1 MKRRMIL
8 ILCLALLMSL
18 AVFAVAEA
26 AGGQYARSWSPN
38 VFGPPFP
45 DPLDPGNAV
54 GAPNN
59 LYAKFSTV
67 TPNFLDLG
75 MGKRVCGP
83 LFVYGL
89 AGSAGEVAVFKDAVL
104 VSTSQPVAIGILGT
118 YDATHGRYPVALFVW
133 DAVNLKLTSK
143 PYSGNFQS
151 VVIDN
156 DATVSLYPLSVDAV
170 GATVC
175 QNGQGQN
182 QNGQGQNGQGQ
193 WWGQNGQGQN
203 EP

>member
-8 ILCLALLMSL
+8 ILCFALLMSL

-83 LFVYGL
+83 LFVYGP
-89 AGSAGEVAVFKDAVL
+89 AGSAGGVAVFKDAVL
-104 VSTSQPVAIGILGT
+104 VQGAQPVAIGQLGT
-118 YDATHGRYPVALFVW
+118 YDATHSRYPVALFVY
-133 DAVNLKLTSK
+133 DAVNEVLTTK
-143 PYSGNFQS
+143 RYAGNFQS

-156 DATVSLYPLSVDAV
+156 YDTVS
-170 GATVC
+170 T
-175 QNGQGQN
+175 
-182 QNGQGQNGQGQ
+182 
-193 WWGQNGQGQN
+193 
-203 EP
+203 

>member
-8 ILCLALLMSL
+8 ILCFALLLSL

-59 LYAKFSTV
+59 LYAEFSTE

-83 LFVYGL
+83 LFVYGP
-89 AGSAGEVAVFKDAVL
+89 AGSAGGVAVFKDAVL
-104 VSTSQPVAIGILGT
+104 VQGAQPVAIGQLGT
-118 YDATHGRYPVALFVW
+118 YDATHSRYPVALFVY
-133 DAVNLKLTSK
+133 DAVNGVPTSK
-143 PYSGNFQS
+143 PYAGNFQS

-156 DATVSLYPLSVDAV
+156 YDTVSTYLSVDAV

-182 QNGQGQNGQGQ
+182 QNGQGQNGQGE
-193 WWGQNGQGQN
+193 WWNQN
-203 EP
+203 